1 MHHQDRID
9 ELRAERDR
17 IAQQHLRPSGQR
29 PDSTA
34 RGVHHVAL
42 VCRDVGETVAFYQG
56 VLGWPLTDLM
66 ENRDYA
72 GSTHFFFDV
81 GNGNTL
87 AFFDFPGLGLGE
99 YVESLG
105 SLQHLCV
112 SVERS
117 QWEQLRQR
125 LVDAGVEIH
134 EESGSSVYFRGPS
147 GEGLEIISDPL
158 GRMYGERVL

>member
-1 MHHQDRID
+1 MHHEDRLDEIRARRD
-9 ELRAERDR
+9 ELREQYEASREDR
-17 IAQQHLRPSGQR
+17 PT
-29 PDSTA
+29 STA

-42 VCRDVGETVAFYQG
+42 VARDVEETIRFYQG
-56 VLGWPLTDLM
+56 VLGWPLTDMM

-87 AFFDFPGLGLGE
+87 AFFDFPGLDLDE

-105 SLQHLCV
+105 SLQHLCIA
-112 SVERS
+112 VERD
-117 QWEQLRQR
+117 QWVRLRQR
-125 LVDAGVEIH
+125 LLDHGVEIH

-147 GEGLEIISDPL
+147 GEGMEIISDPL
-158 GRMYGERVL
+158 GEMYGDPVL

>member
-1 MHHQDRID
+1 VDD
-9 ELRAERDR
+9 EQLRRLRATRARVSEEHRAAPAER
-17 IAQQHLRPSGQR
+17 PV
-29 PDSTA
+29 STA

-42 VCRDVGETVAFYQG
+42 ICRDVEETVRFYQG
-56 VLGWPLTDLM
+56 VLGWPVTELM

-105 SLQHLCV
+105 SLQHVCV
-112 SVERS
+112 AVERE
-117 QWEQLRQR
+117 QWERLRQR
-125 LVDAGVEIH
+125 LVDHGVDIH
-134 EESGSSVYFRGPS
+134 EESGTSVYFRGPS
-147 GEGLEIISDPL
+147 GEGMEIISDPL
-158 GRMYGERVL
+158 GEMYGDPVL

>member
-1 MHHQDRID
+1 MHHHDQVDA
-9 ELRAERDR
+9 LRAERDR
-17 IAQQHLRPSGQR
+17 IAELHLVAAEQR
-29 PDSTA
+29 PASTA

-42 VCRDVGETVAFYQG
+42 ICRDVEETVEFYQG

-66 ENRDYA
+66 ENRDYE

-81 GNGNTL
+81 GNGNTV

-105 SLQHLCV
+105 SLQHLCI
-112 SVERS
+112 SVERA

-125 LVDAGVEIH
+125 LLDAGVEIH

-158 GRMYGERVL
+158 GEMYGERVL